1 MIKGIEHGDEDIP
14 FLSRLLLRLPLS
26 SSLSRPFSLAES
38 RLSTLICRF
47 SEFAGPNPEGR
58 YSGVFLAEV
67 MGLVNCFEG
76 VPDLTSAAGGRLTLV
91 NPELTAVKPPELM
104 AVNPLVAD
112 WGAEGWASCIGVS
125 LSEFTEAC
133 KADDANRAGDS
144 PLRLEG
150 VGMFE
155 CFMGLGA
162 GLGVSGPPF
171 SVSSC

>member
-1 MIKGIEHGDEDIP
+1 MQDIP
-14 FLSRLLLRLPLS
+14 FLSRLLLLLPLS
-26 SSLSRPFSLAES
+26 SSLSRPFSLADS

-47 SEFAGPNPEGR
+47 SEFAGPKPEGR

-67 MGLVNCFEG
+67 IGLVNCFEG
-76 VPDLTSAAGGRLTLV
+76 VPDLTSAAGWRLTLV
-91 NPELTAVKPPELM
+91 NPPEFTGVKPPELM
-104 AVNPLVAD
+104 AVNPLVTD
-112 WGAEGWASCIGVS
+112 CGAEGWVSRTGVS

-162 GLGVSGPPF
+162 GLGVSGAPF